1 MQRAP
6 HRPAPRQRDF
16 KQLSVRPAA
25 PQPSLI
31 TRQTTLQRDCNPD
44 RHPSNSTTNRAT
56 LMRYPKHHRPLI
68 SAAIHHAG
76 SDHRCRRN
84 RSNARCRSHG
94 TPRVLI
100 DGADSHGD
108 VRDDAQQQTKFR
120 SWIRSYSDQ
129 NRIGDAMAVLSRSR
143 RLALGSSWY
152 CFLAA
157 KNFLKADTPLSMWAL
172 TSIIPEAKRLSVS
185 VQPDR
190 SVDRLAERG
199 SGRRALSMTRSLG
212 ERAVTNG
219 RRSLTAPAA
228 RTGRQEMRGNNKLY
242 TLIMLERLP
251 T

>member
-1 MQRAP
+1 MALI
-6 HRPAPRQRDF
+6 HTVTCATMHSNRPNSGLGF
-16 KQLSVRPAA
+16 VR
-25 PQPSLI
+25 I
-31 TRQTTLQRDCNPD
+31 TT
-44 RHPSNSTTNRAT
+44 
-56 LMRYPKHHRPLI
+56 
-68 SAAIHHAG
+68 
-76 SDHRCRRN
+76 RN
-84 RSNARCRSHG
+84 RIS
-94 TPRVLI
+94 
-100 DGADSHGD
+100 
-108 VRDDAQQQTKFR
+108 
-120 SWIRSYSDQ
+120 
-129 NRIGDAMAVLSRSR
+129 DAMAVFSRSR

-157 KNFLKADTPLSMWAL
+157 KNFLKADTPLSMRAL
-172 TSIIPEAKRLSVS
+172 TSIIPGAKRLSVS

-228 RTGRQEMRGNNKLY
+228 RKIMHATGRQEMRGNNKLY